1 MKLLL
6 VEDEPKLAAFMKE
19 AIETLHYDVDVA
31 HDGLLGQKLGIKN
44 NYELIILDIILPY
57 LSGLEL
63 CRNIRKH
70 KPNVPILMLTALG
83 TTEDKL
89 NGFDAG
95 ADDYLVKP
103 FEVKELLARIRA
115 LTRRGQVIQTVGEEL
130 AVSNLRLN
138 LSKKVAFR
146 NDVRIELTAKE
157 FSLLEFLMRNK
168 GIVKSRA
175 EIAERV
181 WDIDF
186 DTGTNIVDVYMNFLR
201 KKIDRNF
208 TPKLIHTLIGL
219 GYTLEER

>member
-57 LSGLEL
+57 LSGIEL

>member
-31 HDGLLGQKLGIKN
+31 QDGLLGQKLGIKN

-57 LSGLEL
+57 LSGIEL
-63 CRNIRKH
+63 CRNIRKQ

-83 TTEDKL
+83 TTEDKI

-115 LTRRGQVIQTVGEEL
+115 LTRRSQVIQPVGDEL
-130 AVSNLRLN
+130 IVSNLRLN

-146 NDVRIELTAKE
+146 DDTRIELTAKE

-168 GIVKSRA
+168 GIVKSRS

-181 WDIDF
+181 WDLDF

-201 KKIDRNF
+201 KKIDKNF
-208 TPKLIHTLIGL
+208 SPKLIHTLIGL

>member
-57 LSGLEL
+57 LSGIEL

-208 TPKLIHTLIGL
+208 APKLIHTLIGL

>member
-1 MKLLL
+1 MRLLL

-31 HDGLLGQKLGIKN
+31 HDGLLGQKLGVKN
-44 NYELIILDIILPY
+44 NYELVILDIILPY
-57 LSGLEL
+57 LSGIEL
-63 CRNIRKH
+63 CKLIRQH

-83 TTEDKL
+83 TTDDKIR
-89 NGFDAG
+89 GFDAG

-115 LTRRGQVIQTVGEEL
+115 LTRRNQIVQTVGEEL
-130 AVSNLRLN
+130 VVSNLRLN
-138 LSKKVAFR
+138 LSKKVAYR
-146 NDVRIELTAKE
+146 DDIRIELTAKE

-181 WDIDF
+181 WDLDF

-201 KKIDRNF
+201 KKIDKHF
-208 TPKLIHTLIGL
+208 APKLIHTQIGV

>member
-44 NYELIILDIILPY
+44 NYELIVLDIILPY
-57 LSGLEL
+57 LSGIEL

-103 FEVKELLARIRA
+103 FEVKEFLARIRA
-115 LTRRGQVIQTVGEEL
+115 LTRRGHVIQSVGEEL
-130 AVSNLRLN
+130 IVSNLRLN

-168 GIVKSRA
+168 GTVKSRA

-201 KKIDRNF
+201 KKIDKNF

-219 GYTLEER
+219 GYSLEEK